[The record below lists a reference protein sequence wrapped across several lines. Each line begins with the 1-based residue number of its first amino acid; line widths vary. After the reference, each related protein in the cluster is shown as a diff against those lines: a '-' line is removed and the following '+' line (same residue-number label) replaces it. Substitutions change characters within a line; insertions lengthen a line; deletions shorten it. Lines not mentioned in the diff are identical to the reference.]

1 MNRGMVKMA
10 EYKPKHARSLIWYVD
25 CLVVVG
31 VLGVVAALVL
41 INFVL
46 V

>member
-1 MNRGMVKMA
+1 MDRGLVNMA
-10 EYKPKHARSLIWYVD
+10 EYKPKPARSLLWYVD

>member
-1 MNRGMVKMA
+1 MNRGFVGFA
-10 EYKPKHARSLIWYVD
+10 GEKPKHARSLLWYVD

-41 INFVL
+41 INFAL